1 VNPEAL
7 VRPELD
13 TGVPHGAVLLAYA
26 DAVIGTE
33 LDALDKARTA
43 VAEALG
49 PEAVSGVAAVAA
61 NFSKNDRVANGI
73 GIPIDD
79 MVFKG
84 TGELREQLGL
94 NAYKSAENTFR
105 HMTSD

>member
-1 VNPEAL
+1 MNPEAL
-7 VRPELD
+7 VRPELE
-13 TGVPHGAVLLAYA
+13 TGVPHGALLLAYA
-26 DAVIGTE
+26 DAVIGT
-33 LDALDKARTA
+33 DRAALDKARAA
-43 VAEALG
+43 VAGALG

-84 TGELREQLGL
+84 TEDLREQLGL

-105 HMTSD
+105 HM

>member
-1 VNPEAL
+1 MNPEAL

-13 TGVPHGAVLLAYA
+13 SGVPAGDLLLAFA
-26 DAVIGTE
+26 EAVIGTDVAA
-33 LDALDKARTA
+33 LDAARAALADTLGPAAVVGASA
-43 VAEALG
+43 VAG
-49 PEAVSGVAAVAA
+49 

-84 TGELREQLGL
+84 TEDLRAQLGL
-94 NAYKSAENTFR
+94 NAYKSAVNTFR
-105 HMTSD
+105 HL